1 MNIISPEFSFLD
13 FNYID
18 NDVCDNQS
26 IVSLPVCNDLSIKAQ
41 FSIDSETETQT
52 TQPLYVAIADED
64 CNVIL
69 DDDIEIT
76 PICSKYK
83 FYTTYEEAEVLDTNP
98 YNLCNTDNNEPTNI
112 FNLDSN
118 PFDLITS
125 DDLVFDVIY
134 SPIGNQFQLYCEDK
148 TYIIEWSV
156 EITYAEYYTY
166 TAIDNVYFVKIAFDV
181 TLSGRLNFRRFMND
195 VFDVNHSTTTTYNL
209 GTDTMSVADIPANSY
224 LNNYLFVENI
234 NTVTPSTY
242 AGKYFYWNENQV
254 NYTSIGTAI
263 TPLFSFETSL
273 TFADSYNFRYF
284 YTGIYNDM
292 IGTVTIDGGID
303 PPTVINVSFNSY
315 DGTLDIPYFAT
326 NTGTHTITI
335 EITDFSGHKNGLSI
349 QKIEKYNIV
358 FYNVTN
364 NISGNIPVGNYSRN
378 ELIALISSILGFDF
392 DCEFTSCCEV
402 PEIEFNI
409 LLADDDTIYNYK
421 LSSYWEKGFINFPE
435 LPLDSINNDCFAYA
449 ILDSEKKLIACSN
462 LFHKEDDC
470 CYITKIEYSN
480 NEDSFGFTYP
490 EGVTNMVS
498 LPFFLHSPSYPTTEK
513 IYKQTNGI
521 YKRLSADIEK
531 EYECETDY
539 FNEQIHDKLITALK
553 HDIIIVTSNRLGITD
568 QMTQQG
574 DYNLNWNSKIEF
586 TAMAEFNLKKY
597 FNGKNSNCGA
607 NC

>member
-98 YNLCNTDNNEPTNI
+98 YNLCNTSNNDPILTQEFTI
-112 FNLDSN
+112 N

-125 DDLVFDVIY
+125 DDFSFELTF
-134 SPIGNQFQLYCEDK
+134 PKQTQLQLYIQTK
-148 TYIIEWSV
+148 KYILEWNTSAST
-156 EITYAEYYTY
+156 EINQL
-166 TAIDNVYFVKIAFDV
+166 DNVYFVKIGYSGAD
-181 TLSGRLNFRRFMND
+181 TSSGRRTKFLSFLND
-195 VFDVNHSTTTTYNL
+195 VIDVNHGTTSSL
-209 GTDTMSVADIPANSY
+209 SVGVFTIEDIPEASY
-224 LNNYLFVENI
+224 LNNSYGFINSESTTDVSGNI
-234 NTVTPSTY
+234 
-242 AGKYFYWNENQV
+242 GKDFYWEYDSIKFQ
-254 NYTSIGTAI
+254 SIGTPV
-263 TPLFSFETSL
+263 TPLFSFEVAL
-273 TFADSYNFRYF
+273 TYTDAYDFRYKYSAL
-284 YTGIYNDM
+284 YTDFE
-292 IGTVTIDGGID
+292 GTITIDNGID
-303 PPTVINVSFNSY
+303 PPIVKNILFDSY
-315 DGTLDIPYFAT
+315 SGEVTISYFAT
-326 NTGTHTITI
+326 TTGTHTVTI
-335 EITDFSGHKNGLSI
+335 EITNFGEHKNGLTINSI
-349 QKIEKYNIV
+349 EQYKTVI
-358 FYNVTN
+358 FNVTN
-364 NISGNIPVGNYSRN
+364 NISGNIPIGSYGKS

-421 LSSYWEKGFINFPE
+421 LSSYWKKGFINFPE

>member
-98 YNLCNTDNNEPTNI
+98 YNLCNTSNNDPILTQEFTI
-112 FNLDSN
+112 N

-125 DDLVFDVIY
+125 DDFSFELTF
-134 SPIGNQFQLYCEDK
+134 PKQTQLQLYIQTK
-148 TYIIEWSV
+148 KYILEWNTSAST
-156 EITYAEYYTY
+156 EINQL
-166 TAIDNVYFVKIAFDV
+166 DNVYFVKIGYSGAD
-181 TLSGRLNFRRFMND
+181 TSSGRRTKFLSFLND
-195 VFDVNHSTTTTYNL
+195 VIDVNHGTTSSL
-209 GTDTMSVADIPANSY
+209 SVGVFTIEDIPEASY
-224 LNNYLFVENI
+224 LNNSYGFINSESTTDVSGNI
-234 NTVTPSTY
+234 
-242 AGKYFYWNENQV
+242 GKDFYWEYDSIKFQ
-254 NYTSIGTAI
+254 SIGTPV
-263 TPLFSFETSL
+263 TPLFSFEVAL
-273 TFADSYNFRYF
+273 TYTDAYDFRYKYSAL
-284 YTGIYNDM
+284 YTDFE
-292 IGTVTIDGGID
+292 GTITIDNGID
-303 PPTVINVSFNSY
+303 PPTVKNILFDSY
-315 DGTLDIPYFAT
+315 SGEVTISYFAT
-326 NTGTHTITI
+326 TTGTHTVTI
-335 EITDFSGHKNGLSI
+335 EITNFGEHKNGLTINSI
-349 QKIEKYNIV
+349 EQYNTVI
-358 FYNVTN
+358 FNVTN
-364 NISGNIPVGNYSRN
+364 NISGNIPIGSYGKS

-435 LPLDSINNDCFAYA
+435 LPLDSINNDCFTYA
-449 ILDSEKKLIACSN
+449 ILDSEKNLIACSN

-513 IYKQTNGI
+513 IYKQTNGV

-539 FNEQIHDKLITALK
+539 FNEAIHDKLITALK
-553 HDIIIVTSNRLGITD
+553 HDIIIVTSNRLGTED

-574 DYNLNWNSKIEF
+574 DYNLNWNSNIEF
-586 TAMAEFNLKKY
+586 TAMAEFKLKKY

>member
-98 YNLCNTDNNEPTNI
+98 YNLCNTSNNDPILTQEFTI
-112 FNLDSN
+112 N

-125 DDLVFDVIY
+125 DDFSFELTF
-134 SPIGNQFQLYCEDK
+134 PKQTQLQLYIQTK
-148 TYIIEWSV
+148 KYILEWNTSAST
-156 EITYAEYYTY
+156 EINQL
-166 TAIDNVYFVKIAFDV
+166 DNVYFVKIGYSGAD
-181 TLSGRLNFRRFMND
+181 TSSGRRTKFLSFLND
-195 VFDVNHSTTTTYNL
+195 VIDVNHGTTSSL
-209 GTDTMSVADIPANSY
+209 SVGVFTIEDIPEASY
-224 LNNYLFVENI
+224 LNNSYGFINSESTTDVSGNI
-234 NTVTPSTY
+234 
-242 AGKYFYWNENQV
+242 GKDFYWEYDSIKFQ
-254 NYTSIGTAI
+254 SIGTPV
-263 TPLFSFETSL
+263 TPLFSFEVAL
-273 TFADSYNFRYF
+273 TYTDAYDFRYKYSAL
-284 YTGIYNDM
+284 YTDFE
-292 IGTVTIDGGID
+292 GTITIDNGID
-303 PPTVINVSFNSY
+303 PPTVKNILFDSY
-315 DGTLDIPYFAT
+315 SGEVTISYFAT
-326 NTGTHTITI
+326 TTGTHTVTI
-335 EITDFSGHKNGLSI
+335 EITNFGEHKNGLTINSI
-349 QKIEKYNIV
+349 EQYNTVI
-358 FYNVTN
+358 FNVTN
-364 NISGNIPVGNYSRN
+364 NISGNIPIGSYGKS

-435 LPLDSINNDCFAYA
+435 LPLDSINNDCFTYA
-449 ILDSEKKLIACSN
+449 ILDSEKNLIACSN

-513 IYKQTNGI
+513 IYKQTNGN

-539 FNEQIHDKLITALK
+539 FNEAIHDKLITALK
-553 HDIIIVTSNRLGITD
+553 HDIIIVTSNRLGTED

-574 DYNLNWNSKIEF
+574 DYNLNWNSNIEF
-586 TAMAEFNLKKY
+586 TAMAEFKLKKY

>member
-1 MNIISPEFSFLD
+1 LNIISPEFSFLD

-69 DDDIEIT
+69 DNDIEIT

-98 YNLCNTDNNEPTNI
+98 YNLCNTSNNDPILTQEFTI
-112 FNLDSN
+112 N

-125 DDLVFDVIY
+125 DDFSFELTF
-134 SPIGNQFQLYCEDK
+134 PKQTQLQLYIQTK
-148 TYIIEWSV
+148 KYILEWNTSALT
-156 EITYAEYYTY
+156 EINQL
-166 TAIDNVYFVKIAFDV
+166 DNVYFVKIGYNGAD
-181 TLSGRLNFRRFMND
+181 TSSGRRTKFLSFLND
-195 VFDVNHSTTTTYNL
+195 VIDVNHGTTSSL
-209 GTDTMSVADIPANSY
+209 SVGVFTIEDIPEASY
-224 LNNYLFVENI
+224 LNNSYGFINSESTTDVSGNI
-234 NTVTPSTY
+234 
-242 AGKYFYWNENQV
+242 GKDFYWEYDSIKFQ
-254 NYTSIGTAI
+254 SIGTPV
-263 TPLFSFETSL
+263 TPLFSFEVAL
-273 TFADSYNFRYF
+273 TYTDAYDFRYKYSAL
-284 YTGIYNDM
+284 YTDFE
-292 IGTVTIDGGID
+292 GTITIDNGID
-303 PPTVINVSFNSY
+303 PPTVKNILFDSY
-315 DGTLDIPYFAT
+315 SGEVTISYFAT
-326 NTGTHTITI
+326 TTGTHTVTI
-335 EITDFSGHKNGLSI
+335 EITNFGLHKNGLTINSI
-349 QKIEKYNIV
+349 EQYNTVI
-358 FYNVTN
+358 FNVTN
-364 NISGNIPVGNYSRN
+364 NISGNIPIGSYGKS

-553 HDIIIVTSNRLGITD
+553 HDNIIVTSNRLGITD

-586 TAMAEFNLKKY
+586 TAMAEFKLKKY
-597 FNGKNSNCGA
+597 FNGKNSNCGS

>member
-98 YNLCNTDNNEPTNI
+98 YNLCNTSNNDPILTQEFTI
-112 FNLDSN
+112 N

-125 DDLVFDVIY
+125 DDFSFELTF
-134 SPIGNQFQLYCEDK
+134 PKQTQLQLYIQTK
-148 TYIIEWSV
+148 KYILEWNTSAST
-156 EITYAEYYTY
+156 EINQL
-166 TAIDNVYFVKIAFDV
+166 DNVYFVKIGYSGAD
-181 TLSGRLNFRRFMND
+181 TSSGRRTKFLSFLND
-195 VFDVNHSTTTTYNL
+195 VIDVNHGTTSSL
-209 GTDTMSVADIPANSY
+209 SVGVFTIEDIPEASY
-224 LNNYLFVENI
+224 LNNSYGFINSESTTDVSGNI
-234 NTVTPSTY
+234 
-242 AGKYFYWNENQV
+242 GKDFYWEYDSIKFQ
-254 NYTSIGTAI
+254 SIGTPV
-263 TPLFSFETSL
+263 TPLFSFEVAL
-273 TFADSYNFRYF
+273 TYTDAYDFRYKYSAL
-284 YTGIYNDM
+284 YTDFE
-292 IGTVTIDGGID
+292 GTITIDNGID
-303 PPTVINVSFNSY
+303 PPTVKNILFDSY
-315 DGTLDIPYFAT
+315 SGEVTISYFAT
-326 NTGTHTITI
+326 TTGTHTVTI
-335 EITDFSGHKNGLSI
+335 EITNFGEHKNGLTINSI
-349 QKIEKYNIV
+349 EQYNTVI
-358 FYNVTN
+358 FNVTN
-364 NISGNIPVGNYSRN
+364 NISGNIPIGSYGKS

-435 LPLDSINNDCFAYA
+435 LPLDSINNDCFTYA
-449 ILDSEKKLIACSN
+449 ILDSEKNLIACSN

-513 IYKQTNGI
+513 IYKQTNGQ

-539 FNEQIHDKLITALK
+539 FNEAIHDKLITALK
-553 HDIIIVTSNRLGITD
+553 HDNIIVTSNRLGIID

-574 DYNLNWNSKIEF
+574 DYNLNWNSNIEF
-586 TAMAEFNLKKY
+586 TAMAEFKLKKY

>member
-26 IVSLPVCNDLSIKAQ
+26 VASLPVCNDLSIKAQ

-69 DDDIEIT
+69 DNDTEIT

-98 YNLCNTDNNEPTNI
+98 YNLCNTDNNDPILTQEFTI
-112 FNLDSN
+112 N

-125 DDLVFDVIY
+125 DDFSFELTF
-134 SPIGNQFQLYCEDK
+134 PKETQLQLYIQTK
-148 TYIIEWSV
+148 KYILEWNTSAST
-156 EITYAEYYTY
+156 EMNQL
-166 TAIDNVYFVKIAFDV
+166 DNVYFFKIGYSGADNS
-181 TLSGRLNFRRFMND
+181 SGRRTKFLSFLND
-195 VFDVNHSTTTTYNL
+195 VIDVNHGTTSSL
-209 GTDTMSVADIPANSY
+209 SVGVFTIEGIPEASY
-224 LNNYLFVENI
+224 LNNSYGFINSESTTDVSGNI
-234 NTVTPSTY
+234 
-242 AGKYFYWNENQV
+242 GKDFYWEYDSIKFQ
-254 NYTSIGTAI
+254 SIGTPV
-263 TPLFSFETSL
+263 TPLFSFEVAL
-273 TFADSYNFRYF
+273 TYTDSYYF
-284 YTGIYNDM
+284 KYKYSSLYTDFE
-292 IGTVTIDGGID
+292 GTITIDNGID
-303 PPTVINVSFNSY
+303 PPIVKNILFDSYSGEVSIS
-315 DGTLDIPYFAT
+315 YFAT
-326 NTGTHTITI
+326 TTGTHTVTI
-335 EITDFSGHKNGLSI
+335 EITNFGIHKNGLSI
-349 QKIEKYNIV
+349 NSIEQYNTVI
-358 FYNVTN
+358 FNVTN
-364 NISGNIPVGNYSRN
+364 NISGNIPIGSYGKS

-402 PEIEFNI
+402 PVIEFNI

-435 LPLDSINNDCFAYA
+435 LPLDSINNDCFTYA
-449 ILDSEKKLIACSN
+449 ILDSAKELIACSN
-462 LFHKEDDC
+462 LFHKETDC

-490 EGVTNMVS
+490 TGVTNMVS

-513 IYKQTNGI
+513 IYKQTNGV

-539 FNEQIHDKLITALK
+539 FNEAIHDKLITALK
-553 HDIIIVTSNRLGITD
+553 HDIIIVTSNRLGTED

-574 DYNLNWNSKIEF
+574 DYNLNWNSNIEF
-586 TAMAEFNLKKY
+586 TAMAEFKLKKY

>member
-1 MNIISPEFSFLD
+1 LNIISPEFSFLD

-41 FSIDSETETQT
+41 FSIESETETPT
-52 TQPLYVAIADED
+52 TEALYIAIADED

-69 DDDIEIT
+69 DNDIEVT

-98 YNLCNTDNNEPTNI
+98 YNLCNTSNNDPILTQEFTI
-112 FNLDSN
+112 N

-125 DDLVFDVIY
+125 DDFSFELTF
-134 SPIGNQFQLYCEDK
+134 PKQTQLQLYIQTK
-148 TYIIEWSV
+148 KYILEWNTSALT
-156 EITYAEYYTY
+156 EINQL
-166 TAIDNVYFVKIAFDV
+166 DNVYFVKIGYNGAD
-181 TLSGRLNFRRFMND
+181 TSSGRRTKFLSFLND
-195 VFDVNHSTTTTYNL
+195 VIDVNHGTTSSL
-209 GTDTMSVADIPANSY
+209 SVGVFTIEDIPEASY
-224 LNNYLFVENI
+224 LNNSYGFINSESTTDVSGNI
-234 NTVTPSTY
+234 
-242 AGKYFYWNENQV
+242 GKDFYWEYDSIKFQ
-254 NYTSIGTAI
+254 SIGTPV
-263 TPLFSFETSL
+263 TPLFSFEVAL
-273 TFADSYNFRYF
+273 TYTDAYDFRYKYSAL
-284 YTGIYNDM
+284 YTDFE
-292 IGTVTIDGGID
+292 GTITIDNGID
-303 PPTVINVSFNSY
+303 PPTVKNILFDSY
-315 DGTLDIPYFAT
+315 SGEVTISYFAT
-326 NTGTHTITI
+326 TTGTHTVTI
-335 EITDFSGHKNGLSI
+335 EITNFGEHKNGLTINSI
-349 QKIEKYNIV
+349 EQYNTVI
-358 FYNVTN
+358 FNVTN
-364 NISGNIPVGNYSRN
+364 NISGNIPIGSYGKS

-586 TAMAEFNLKKY
+586 TAMAEFKLKKY
-597 FNGKNSNCGA
+597 FNGKNSNCGS

>member
-1 MNIISPEFSFLD
+1 LNIISPEFSFLD

-41 FSIDSETETQT
+41 FSIDSETETLT
-52 TQPLYVAIADED
+52 TEPLYVAIADED

-69 DDDIEIT
+69 DNDIEIT

-98 YNLCNTDNNEPTNI
+98 YNLCNTSNNDPILTQEFTI
-112 FNLDSN
+112 N

-125 DDLVFDVIY
+125 DDFSFELTF
-134 SPIGNQFQLYCEDK
+134 PKQTQLQLYIQTK
-148 TYIIEWSV
+148 KYILEWNTSALT
-156 EITYAEYYTY
+156 EINQL
-166 TAIDNVYFVKIAFDV
+166 DNVYFVKIGYNGAD
-181 TLSGRLNFRRFMND
+181 TSSGRRTKFLSFLND
-195 VFDVNHSTTTTYNL
+195 VIDVNHGTTSSL
-209 GTDTMSVADIPANSY
+209 SVGVFTIEDIPEASY
-224 LNNYLFVENI
+224 LNNSYGFINSESTTDVSGNI
-234 NTVTPSTY
+234 
-242 AGKYFYWNENQV
+242 GKDFYWEYDSIKFQ
-254 NYTSIGTAI
+254 SIGTPV
-263 TPLFSFETSL
+263 TPLFSFEVAL
-273 TFADSYNFRYF
+273 TYTDAYDFRYKYSAL
-284 YTGIYNDM
+284 YTDFE
-292 IGTVTIDGGID
+292 GTITIDNGID
-303 PPTVINVSFNSY
+303 PPTVKNILFDSY
-315 DGTLDIPYFAT
+315 SGEVTISYFAT
-326 NTGTHTITI
+326 TTGTHTVTI
-335 EITDFSGHKNGLSI
+335 EITNFGLHKNGLTINSI
-349 QKIEKYNIV
+349 EQYNTVI
-358 FYNVTN
+358 FNVTN
-364 NISGNIPVGNYSRN
+364 NISGNIPIASYGKS

-553 HDIIIVTSNRLGITD
+553 HDNIIVTSNRLGITD

-586 TAMAEFNLKKY
+586 TAMAEFKLKKY
-597 FNGKNSNCGA
+597 FNGKNSNCGS

>member
-18 NDVCDNQS
+18 NDVCDNEQIAS
-26 IVSLPVCNDLSIKAQ
+26 IPVCNDLSIKAQ

-98 YNLCNTDNNEPTNI
+98 YNLCNTSNNDPILTQEFTI
-112 FNLDSN
+112 N

-125 DDLVFDVIY
+125 DDFSFELTF
-134 SPIGNQFQLYCEDK
+134 PKQTQLQLYIQTK
-148 TYIIEWSV
+148 KYILEWNTSAST
-156 EITYAEYYTY
+156 EINQL
-166 TAIDNVYFVKIAFDV
+166 DNVYFVKIGYSGAD
-181 TLSGRLNFRRFMND
+181 TSSGRRTKFLSFLND
-195 VFDVNHSTTTTYNL
+195 VIDVNHGTTSSL
-209 GTDTMSVADIPANSY
+209 SVGVFTIEDIPEASY
-224 LNNYLFVENI
+224 LNNSYGFINSESTTDVSGNI
-234 NTVTPSTY
+234 
-242 AGKYFYWNENQV
+242 GKDFYWEYDSIKFQ
-254 NYTSIGTAI
+254 SIGTPV
-263 TPLFSFETSL
+263 TPLFSFEVAL
-273 TFADSYNFRYF
+273 TYTDAYDFRYKYSAL
-284 YTGIYNDM
+284 YTDFE
-292 IGTVTIDGGID
+292 GTITIDNGID
-303 PPTVINVSFNSY
+303 PPTVKNILFDSY
-315 DGTLDIPYFAT
+315 SGEVTISYFAT
-326 NTGTHTITI
+326 TTGTHTVTI
-335 EITDFSGHKNGLSI
+335 EITNFGEHKNGLTINSI
-349 QKIEKYNIV
+349 EQYNTVI
-358 FYNVTN
+358 FNVTN
-364 NISGNIPVGNYSRN
+364 NISGNIPIGSYGKS

-435 LPLDSINNDCFAYA
+435 LPLDSINNDCFTYA
-449 ILDSEKKLIACSN
+449 ILDSEKNLIACSN

-513 IYKQTNGI
+513 IYKQTNGV

-539 FNEQIHDKLITALK
+539 FNEAIHDKLITALK
-553 HDIIIVTSNRLGITD
+553 HDIIIVTSNRLGTED

-574 DYNLNWNSKIEF
+574 DYNLNWNSNIEF
-586 TAMAEFNLKKY
+586 TAMAEFKLKKY

>member
-1 MNIISPEFSFLD
+1 LNIISPEFSFLD

-41 FSIDSETETQT
+41 FSIDSETETLT
-52 TQPLYVAIADED
+52 TEPLYVAIADED

-69 DDDIEIT
+69 DNDIEIT

-98 YNLCNTDNNEPTNI
+98 YNLCNTSNNDPILTQEFTI
-112 FNLDSN
+112 N

-125 DDLVFDVIY
+125 DDFSFELTF
-134 SPIGNQFQLYCEDK
+134 PKQTQLQLYIQTK
-148 TYIIEWSV
+148 KYILEWNTSALT
-156 EITYAEYYTY
+156 EINQL
-166 TAIDNVYFVKIAFDV
+166 DNVYFVKIGYNGAD
-181 TLSGRLNFRRFMND
+181 TSSGRRTKFLSFLND
-195 VFDVNHSTTTTYNL
+195 VIDVNHGTTSSL
-209 GTDTMSVADIPANSY
+209 SVGVFTIEDIPEASY
-224 LNNYLFVENI
+224 LNNSYGFINSESTTDVSGNI
-234 NTVTPSTY
+234 
-242 AGKYFYWNENQV
+242 GKDFYWEYDSIKFQ
-254 NYTSIGTAI
+254 SIGTPV
-263 TPLFSFETSL
+263 TPLFSFEVAL
-273 TFADSYNFRYF
+273 TYTDAYDFRYKYSAL
-284 YTGIYNDM
+284 YTDFE
-292 IGTVTIDGGID
+292 GTITIDNGID
-303 PPTVINVSFNSY
+303 PPTVKNILFDSY
-315 DGTLDIPYFAT
+315 SGEVTISYFAT
-326 NTGTHTITI
+326 TTGTHTVTI
-335 EITDFSGHKNGLSI
+335 EITNFGEHKNGLTINSI
-349 QKIEKYNIV
+349 EQYNTVI
-358 FYNVTN
+358 FNVTN
-364 NISGNIPVGNYSRN
+364 NISGNIPIGSYGKS

-421 LSSYWEKGFINFPE
+421 LSSYWKKGFINFPE
-435 LPLDSINNDCFAYA
+435 LPLDSINNDCFTYV
-449 ILDSEKKLIACSN
+449 ILDSAKELIACSN
-462 LFHKEDDC
+462 LFHKETDC